1 MVKAR
6 SPQTHEFNDVVDFLN
21 THLRENTAWGI
32 NTEYPTALTPS
43 NIHNM
48 SIITD
53 DEDEQK
59 IISHALLKPI
69 ITKTPHAIYK
79 IGAIGSV
86 VTAPEYRNQGLS
98 SLNMQNCLTKAT
110 EQKCDLVVLWTD
122 KQDFY
127 RKFGFELAGFENT
140 YVFEHELPSQTINT
154 KFIKGTQIDPQAI
167 LKLYSQHSVGSV
179 RTIDDM
185 YQFMKIPNAQVFTA
199 WSNTNQLL
207 AYAVEGKGAD
217 LQSFIHEWGGQVS
230 ALIDLVSYMVKTEA
244 KNYHLMVPQH
254 STNLRT
260 TLDNMNVFCHKG
272 FLGMIRIHEFDSIAA
287 KVKKAFRA
295 EGLEQ
300 IVLEKQNGQIIFG
313 YGTDLYTLDHDA
325 DLVRILFGPTQIED
339 LTFIQPNTREI
350 LTKALPLPIWVWG
363 WDSI

>member
-6 SPQTHEFNDVVDFLN
+6 SPEQHEFNNVVDFLN
-21 THLRENTAWGI
+21 THLRENTAWDI

-69 ITKTPHAIYK
+69 ITKTPLAIYK

-86 VTAPEYRNQGLS
+86 VTDPQHRNQGLS
-98 SLNMQNCLTKAT
+98 TLNMQNCLAKAT
-110 EQKCDLVVLWTD
+110 AQNCDLVVLWTD
-122 KQDFY
+122 QHDFY

-140 YVFEHELPSQTINT
+140 YVFDQELPAQTIHT
-154 KFIKGTQIDPQAI
+154 KFIKGTQVDPLAI
-167 LKLYSQHSVGSV
+167 LKIYSQHSVGSV

-185 YQFMKIPNAQVFTA
+185 YQFMKIPNTQVFTA

-207 AYAVEGKGAD
+207 AYAIEGKGVD

-230 ALIDLVSYMVKTEA
+230 ALIDLVSYMVKTEN
-244 KNYHLMVPQH
+244 KNYHLMVPEH
-254 STNLRT
+254 STNLRNS
-260 TLDNMNVFCHKG
+260 LDQMNVFCHKG
-272 FLGMIRIHEFDSIAA
+272 VLGMIRIHDFDSIAV

-300 IVLEKQNGQIIFG
+300 IVLEKQNNQIIFG
-313 YGTDLYTLDHDA
+313 YGTDLYTLDQES
-325 DLVRILFGPTQIED
+325 DLIRILFGPTHIQD
-339 LTFIQPNTREI
+339 LTFIQPATRDI
-350 LTKALPLPIWVWG
+350 LSKALPMPLWVWG

>member
-6 SPQTHEFNDVVDFLN
+6 SPHQHEFNNVVDFLN
-21 THLRENTAWGI
+21 TQLRENTTWAI

-53 DEDEQK
+53 DVDDQK

-98 SLNMQNCLTKAT
+98 TLNMQNCLAKAT
-110 EQKCDLVVLWTD
+110 AQNCDLVVLWTD
-122 KQDFY
+122 QQDFY

-140 YVFEHELPSQTINT
+140 YIFDHELPIQTINT
-154 KFIKGTQIDPQAI
+154 KFIKGPQIDPQAI
-167 LKLYSQHSVGSV
+167 LKLYSQHTVGSV

-185 YQFMKIPNAQVFTA
+185 YQYLKIPNAQIFTV

-207 AYAVEGKGAD
+207 AYAIEGKGAD
-217 LQSFIHEWGGQVS
+217 LQSFIHEWGGQVT
-230 ALIDLVSYMVKTEA
+230 ALIDLISYMVKTEN
-244 KNYHLMVPQH
+244 KNYHLMVPEH
-254 STNLRT
+254 SKNLKS
-260 TLDNMNVFCHKG
+260 TLDNMGIYCHKG
-272 FLGMIRIHEFDSIAA
+272 FLGMIRIHDFESISV

-300 IVLEKQNGQIIFG
+300 IVLEKQNQQIIFG
-313 YGTDLYTLDHDA
+313 YGTDLYTLDNES
-325 DLVRILFGPTQIED
+325 DLVKILFGPTKIDD
-339 LTFIQPNTREI
+339 LSFIQPGTREI
-350 LTKALPLPIWVWG
+350 LSKVLPMPLWVWG